1 MPDLVTSVANRMLD
15 IPRQEWDTLA
25 APAGTPLLS
34 WGFLALLEESGS
46 IRPATGWKAAHVL
59 LRDRKDGRLAA
70 AAPFYARRDSWG
82 EFVFDQGFARAAERA
97 GYRWYPKLSGVVPA
111 TPAPAWRILTA
122 PDEGGAGTGEGYLR
136 GGRPVTGDARGGGR
150 EDSPGPADL
159 SGRLL
164 DAAEG
169 LAREGGLA
177 GVHVLWPDETAAGL
191 LQTRPGWTAWKHQAF
206 LWTDEGYGDFRGW
219 LGSFSKNMRRNV
231 LRERAALAAS
241 GVRTRIVGAR
251 EAASEPG
258 LLSLMADLYE
268 AHNERF
274 GPWAARFLTR
284 EFFLRLPEFL
294 PEGWLLC
301 RAERGG
307 RTVGLSFLFEG
318 RDRLYGRY
326 YGASEEIPFLHFELC
341 YYLPVEYALSRGLR
355 SFDPGMGGEHK
366 ARRGFRSYTTPSF
379 HRPFARP
386 VARFLDGILP
396 DLGREEEAAA
406 AALNG
411 DLPYKG

>member
-1 MPDLVTSVANRMLD
+1 MPDLVTSVARRMLD
-15 IPRQEWDTLA
+15 IPREDWDALA

-46 IRPATGWKAAHVL
+46 IRPETGWKAAHVL
-59 LRDRKDGRLAA
+59 LRDGKTGRPAA
-70 AAPFYARRDSWG
+70 AAPFYVRGDSWG

-97 GYRWYPKLSGVVPA
+97 GYPWYPKLSGVVPV
-111 TPAPAWRILTA
+111 TPAPAWRVLTA
-122 PDEGGAGTGEGYLR
+122 AGGDGPDAATQ
-136 GGRPVTGDARGGGR
+136 T
-150 EDSPGPADL
+150 
-159 SGRLL
+159 GRLL

-177 GVHVLWPDETAAGL
+177 GVHVLWPEEAAAGL
-191 LQTRPGWTAWKHQAF
+191 LQARPGWTAWEHQAF

-219 LGSFSKNMRRNV
+219 LDSFSKNMRRNV

-251 EAASEPG
+251 EAAADPG
-258 LLSLMADLYE
+258 ILALMADLYE
-268 AHNERF
+268 AHNDRF

-284 EFFLRLPEFL
+284 DFFLRLPEFL
-294 PEGWLLC
+294 PEGWILG
-301 RAERGG
+301 RADRGG
-307 RTVGLSFLFEG
+307 HTVGLSFLFEG

-326 YGASEEIPFLHFELC
+326 YGASEDIPFLHFDLC
-341 YYLPVEYALSRGLR
+341 YYLPVEYALARGIR

-379 HRPFARP
+379 HRPIARP
-386 VARFLDGILP
+386 VARFLEGILP
-396 DLGREEEAAA
+396 DLGREEAAAA

-411 DLPYKG
+411 DLPYKE

>member
-1 MPDLVTSVANRMLD
+1 MPDPVISVANRMLD
-15 IPRQEWDTLA
+15 IPRQEWDALA
-25 APAGTPLLS
+25 DRAGTPLLS
-34 WGFLALLEESGS
+34 WGFLTLLEESGS
-46 IRPATGWKAAHVL
+46 VRPETGWTPAHVL
-59 LRDRKDGRLAA
+59 LRDRTDGKLAA
-70 AAPFYARRDSWG
+70 AAPFYARGDSWG

-122 PDEGGAGTGEGYLR
+122 P
-136 GGRPVTGDARGGGR
+136 GR
-150 EDSPGPADL
+150 EEGDPGSAVPA
-159 SGRLL
+159 GRLL

-169 LAREGGLA
+169 LARENGLA
-177 GVHVLWPDETAAGL
+177 GVHVLWPDGPEAARL
-191 LQTRPGWTAWKHQAF
+191 RDRPGWAAWEHQAF
-206 LWTDEGYGDFRGW
+206 LWTDEGFGDFRGW
-219 LGSFSKNMRRNV
+219 LDSFSKNMRRNV

-258 LLSLMADLYE
+258 LLALMADLYE
-268 AHNERF
+268 AHNDRF

-301 RAERGG
+301 RADRGG
-307 RTVGLSFLFEG
+307 RTVGLSFLLEG

-326 YGASEEIPFLHFELC
+326 YGACEEIPFLHFELC
-341 YYLPVEYALSRGLR
+341 YYLPVEYALSRGIR
-355 SFDPGMGGEHK
+355 TFDPGMGGEHK

-386 VARFLDGILP
+386 VARFLEGILP

>member
-1 MPDLVTSVANRMLD
+1 MPDLETYVARRMID
-15 IPRQEWDTLA
+15 IPREDWDTLA
-25 APAGTPLLS
+25 DPAGTPLLS

-46 IRPATGWKAAHVL
+46 VLPETGWTPAHVL
-59 LRDRKDGRLAA
+59 LRDRRDGTLAA
-70 AAPFYARRDSWG
+70 AAPFYVRGDSWG

-97 GYRWYPKLSGVVPA
+97 GYRWYPKLSGVVPV
-111 TPAPAWRILTA
+111 TPAPAWRVLTA
-122 PDEGGAGTGEGYLR
+122 P
-136 GGRPVTGDARGGGR
+136 GGGKP
-150 EDSPGPADL
+150 EGSADAASPAA
-159 SGRLL
+159 RLL
-164 DAAEG
+164 DAAES

-177 GVHVLWPDETAAGL
+177 GVHVLWPDDPSAGFL
-191 LQTRPGWTAWKHQAF
+191 RSRPGWSAWEHQAF
-206 LWTDEGYGDFRGW
+206 LWSDEGFGDFRGW
-219 LGSFSKNMRRNV
+219 LDSFSKNMRRNV

-241 GVRTRIVGAR
+241 GVTTRVVDAR
-251 EAASEPG
+251 EAAADPG
-258 LLSLMADLYE
+258 LLALMADLYA
-268 AHNERF
+268 AHNDRF
-274 GPWAARFLTR
+274 GPWAAKFLTR
-284 EFFLRLPEFL
+284 DFFLRLPEFL
-294 PEGWLLC
+294 PGGWILC

-341 YYLPVEYALSRGLR
+341 YYLPVEYALSRGIR

-379 HRPFARP
+379 HRPLAAP
-386 VARFLDGILP
+386 LVRFLKSILP

-411 DLPYKG
+411 ELPYKG